1 MADTA
6 DPVAPAPRDAL
17 VIFAR
22 YPTPG
27 QVKTRLGRVIGD
39 DSAAALYRAF
49 LADLAERFTPAARE
63 DGYDLWWAC
72 APGHGSLA
80 EVVGARARIVGQRG
94 TTLGD
99 RLFCACEDLRA
110 QGYQRVVIVGS
121 DAPHLPVA
129 RVRES
134 FARLTTHEV
143 VLGPADD
150 GGYYLIGLHLWPEPP
165 DLFRGITMSTATVLA
180 ETLERAHARAL
191 AVAQLAPLFDVDEA
205 EDLTRLATALT
216 TGGPYQ
222 APHTLHML
230 QRLGIA

>member
-1 MADTA
+1 MPDAA
-6 DPVAPAPRDAL
+6 DPVAHAPQDAL

-39 DSAAALYRAF
+39 EAAAALYRAF
-49 LADLAERFTPAARE
+49 LADLAERFTTAARH
-63 DGYDLWWAC
+63 DSYDLWWAS

-80 EVVGARARIVGQRG
+80 EVVGARARVVGQRG
-94 TTLGD
+94 NSLAD
-99 RLFCACEDLRA
+99 RLFHVCEDICA

-121 DAPHLPVA
+121 DAPHLPAA

-134 FARLTTHEV
+134 FAQLTTHEV

-150 GGYYLIGLHLWPEPP
+150 GGYYLIGLHVQPEPP
-165 DLFRGITMSTATVLA
+165 DLFRGIAMSTATVLA
-180 ETLERAHARAL
+180 ETLERAHAREL
-191 AVAQLAPLFDVDEA
+191 AVAQLAPLFDVDDA

-222 APHTLHML
+222 APHTLRML
-230 QRLGIA
+230 RQLGIV